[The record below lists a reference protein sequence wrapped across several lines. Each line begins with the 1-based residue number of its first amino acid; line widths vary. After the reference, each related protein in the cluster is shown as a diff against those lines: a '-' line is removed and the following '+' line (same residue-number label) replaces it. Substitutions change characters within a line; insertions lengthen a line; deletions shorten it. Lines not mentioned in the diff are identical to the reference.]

1 MSKVRIVRVSVL
13 DRDGYSSDMTE
24 GELATLMHRQ
34 PQALVVAEI
43 QCARE
48 WRRRPAPTREGSHG
62 QSRTT
67 SRSPKRPERRAA

>member
-48 WRRRPAPTREGSHG
+48 WALSSIDYDLLTHAHIES
-62 QSRTT
+62 SAT
-67 SRSPKRPERRAA
+67 